1 MELQLGEKHPSNP
14 AQSSPIHNPPA
25 FIKTWCPV
33 LVYLFSLSSSNPL
46 MGCYRRKSSETAENW
61 KNLSQGSESMAFLM
75 LGNCSETSK
84 SMAKNPQNL
93 GKSSGNPWLPSLKW
107 PLFPCSF
114 AGFPMRFS
122 ETQWPNF
129 PCPKP
134 WPKSTKSVEEN
145 QVQPTKNRA
154 WQEAV
159 LANKTHV
166 LS

>member
-1 MELQLGEKHPSNP
+1 MDFQSYVKLPKGFVHKSSLTSPGHIELQLGEKHPSNP

-46 MGCYRRKSSETAENW
+46 MGCYRRWKIIGNCQKIW
-61 KNLSQGSESMAFLM
+61 KNLSQGSESKGVFWCWGTVRKPQNPCWL
-75 LGNCSETSK
+75 
-84 SMAKNPQNL
+84 NPQNL
-93 GKSSGNPWLPSLKW
+93 GKSSGNPWLPWLK
-107 PLFPCSF
+107 L
-114 AGFPMRFS
+114 
-122 ETQWPNF
+122 
-129 PCPKP
+129 
-134 WPKSTKSVEEN
+134 TKSVEEN

-159 LANKTHV
+159 LANKTPV